1 MGTHIEHITVLLFC
15 NLPWPINVIL
25 SPSYASAP
33 RTPSHASSAH
43 SPGAQTLPPTAL
55 AIPRLIR
62 PFLLNHWA
70 VSHDSAG
77 VVLAS

>member
-15 NLPWPINVIL
+15 NLPQPLNVIP

-33 RTPSHASSAH
+33 LTPSHASSAH
-43 SPGAQTLPPTAL
+43 SPGAQTLPLTAL
-55 AIPRLIR
+55 AIHRLIR
-62 PFLLNHWA
+62 PFLLNRWA

>member
-15 NLPWPINVIL
+15 NLPWPLNVIP

-43 SPGAQTLPPTAL
+43 SSGAQTLPLTAL
-55 AIPRLIR
+55 AIPGLVR
-62 PFLLNHWA
+62 PFLLNRWA
-70 VSHDSAG
+70 VSHDSTG

>member
-15 NLPWPINVIL
+15 NLPRPLNVIPT
-25 SPSYASAP
+25 PSYASAP

-43 SPGAQTLPPTAL
+43 SPGAQTLPLTAL
-55 AIPRLIR
+55 AIPRIIR
-62 PFLLNHWA
+62 PFLLNRLA
-70 VSHDSAG
+70 VSHDSTG